1 MKEFFKYSILLSLFT
16 LSFTSCLKDQC
27 DETRTFIQYDP
38 IYLNYNDIRSDIFTD
53 SPRELTTPGKL
64 YVYEQYIFINEQEE
78 GVHIY
83 DNSDPS
89 SPINIGFISIPG
101 NVDIAIKDDH
111 LYADNYM
118 DLITVNI
125 QDPTEARL
133 VCRDEDVY
141 SNYRFQEGRGVL
153 VGHRETEQ
161 TLQLDCNDPNFN
173 NGRFFVDDLIFA
185 NQEFD
190 ASAGA
195 GGGRSVTG
203 TGGSLARFTI
213 AKDHLYVINDF
224 SLFIF
229 DVTKAEK
236 PRKTQEFYVE
246 WGIETIFPYGDNLFI
261 GAQNGMHIYSIS
273 EPSSP
278 YYLSAFRHA
287 TACDPVFVN
296 GDIAY
301 VTLRDGRACE
311 SFSNQLDVI
320 DVSDLKSPKLLKSFE
335 MDNPHG
341 LSVRNERLYLCEGD
355 QGLKIFDESEPTEV
369 GDKLKKHLDDI
380 HAVDVI
386 ALGDELL
393 LVIGAE
399 GLHQFDISDRDNPVE
414 LSVIVPVRIVE

>member
-213 AKDHLYVINDF
+213 AKD
-224 SLFIF
+224 
-229 DVTKAEK
+229 
-236 PRKTQEFYVE
+236 
-246 WGIETIFPYGDNLFI
+246 
-261 GAQNGMHIYSIS
+261 
-273 EPSSP
+273 
-278 YYLSAFRHA
+278 
-287 TACDPVFVN
+287 
-296 GDIAY
+296 
-301 VTLRDGRACE
+301 
-311 SFSNQLDVI
+311 
-320 DVSDLKSPKLLKSFE
+320 
-335 MDNPHG
+335 
-341 LSVRNERLYLCEGD
+341 
-355 QGLKIFDESEPTEV
+355 
-369 GDKLKKHLDDI
+369 
-380 HAVDVI
+380 
-386 ALGDELL
+386 
-393 LVIGAE
+393 
-399 GLHQFDISDRDNPVE
+399 
-414 LSVIVPVRIVE
+414 